1 VSNMKNK
8 FDRMWDRIKGKGKA
22 NKTGNG
28 FFTAL
33 NNKVILDSVTRLN
46 PTYLAKFNPVM
57 FTVEIG
63 FFLVL
68 LIGFIPNISKE
79 FVNQN
84 QIFYFE
90 TATIFDSNCLV
101 CDLFRVSI

>member
-1 VSNMKNK
+1 MKNK
-8 FDRMWDRIKGKGKA
+8 FDRISAIFKSKA
-22 NKTGNG
+22 K
-28 FFTAL
+28 ASL
-33 NNKVILDSVTRLN
+33 NSKVILDSVTRLN

-68 LIGFIPNISKE
+68 VIGFIPNISNE

>member
-1 VSNMKNK
+1 MIDMKNK
-8 FDRMWDRIKGKGKA
+8 FDRISAIFKSKA
-22 NKTGNG
+22 K
-28 FFTAL
+28 ASL
-33 NNKVILDSVTRLN
+33 NSKVILDSVTRLN
-46 PTYLAKFNPVM
+46 PAYLAKFNPVM